1 MALLVRRAF
10 RHLSRVHDVLF
21 RRTLLEREITIFDD
35 DVFLT
40 SYPRSG
46 NTWTRFLVGNF
57 VNPNEPVTFLN
68 VERLVPDMYKT
79 ADWVLRRR
87 LRPRG
92 LPPVFAKMSRVI
104 RRPLP
109 PRHLHCSRPARRGYF
124 QLALGNETSFDS
136 RRL

>member
-68 VERLVPDMYKT
+68 VERLVPDPMARLLT
-79 ADWVLRRR
+79 NR
-87 LRPRG
+87 LR
-92 LPPVFAKMSRVI
+92 
-104 RRPLP
+104 
-109 PRHLHCSRPARRGYF
+109 
-124 QLALGNETSFDS
+124 LGSLLVADMHK
-136 RRL
+136 L

>member
-21 RRTLLEREITIFDD
+21 RRTLIEREITIFDD
-35 DVFLT
+35 DIFLT

-57 VNPNEPVTFLN
+57 VNPNDPVTFLN

-79 ADWVLRRR
+79 ADWVLDLGPDGGTGGGRMVAE
-87 LRPRG
+87 G
-92 LPPVFAKMSRVI
+92 PPEEIVKVRESYTGQYLA
-104 RRPLP
+104 
-109 PRHLHCSRPARRGYF
+109 RHLPRSTPG
-124 QLALGNETSFDS
+124 
-136 RRL
+136 

>member
-79 ADWVLRRR
+79 ADR
-87 LRPRG
+87 
-92 LPPVFAKMSRVI
+92 A
-104 RRPLP
+104 
-109 PRHLHCSRPARRGYF
+109 CSKATSPSTPATA
-124 QLALGNETSFDS
+124 ALSTSCATRATWLFPTITG
-136 RRL
+136 R